1 MKICTD
7 HKLIESKCKDIEDI
21 SQGIKIGKRM
31 IINTCLT
38 GKNRSVIIGLAHNQ
52 VFGNYNIFVAKLDNK
67 WKIFVNPKIMSTKNL
82 TTYIE
87 SCMSFPG
94 KENKVNR
101 FQDIVLQHYTEN
113 GMIVEKFSGQ
123 NAQIIQHEI
132 DHLNGIHIFNKG
144 DK

>member
-1 MKICTD
+1 
-7 HKLIESKCKDIEDI
+7 
-21 SQGIKIGKRM
+21 
-31 IINTCLT
+31 
-38 GKNRSVIIGLAHNQ
+38 
-52 VFGNYNIFVAKLDNK
+52 
-67 WKIFVNPKIMSTKNL
+67 
-82 TTYIE
+82 
-87 SCMSFPG
+87 MSFPG

>member
-1 MKICTD
+1 MATV
-7 HKLIESKCKDIEDI
+7 KLVLTKPINASLQAKSLSSASNTLNMDSGAWDIIYFTRIDSTTCKQSGDIYRLGKCVGI
-21 SQGIKIGKRM
+21 SSD
-31 IINTCLT
+31 INTYSIIVEADSNAQT
-38 GKNRSVIIGLAHNQ
+38 PDKND
-52 VFGNYNIFVAKLDNK
+52 FIF
-67 WKIFVNPKIMSTKNL
+67 F
-82 TTYIE
+82 
-87 SCMSFPG
+87 G